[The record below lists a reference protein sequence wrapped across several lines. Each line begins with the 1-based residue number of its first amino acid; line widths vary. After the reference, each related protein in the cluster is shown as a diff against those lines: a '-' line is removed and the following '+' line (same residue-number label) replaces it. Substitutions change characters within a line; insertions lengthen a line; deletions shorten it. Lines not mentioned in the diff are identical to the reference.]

1 MKERRKYERFVLG
14 LASKIEVL
22 GSRKQQVLDLLT
34 IDVCAG
40 GAFFHVGQPVPQGAQ
55 VKVRMIVSSEGL
67 KEMTGAQGLIK
78 VAGTVVRCNARGMA
92 VSFDGDYQFVSLP
105 SL

>member
-22 GSRKQQVLDLLT
+22 GPDKQQVLDLRT
-34 IDVCAG
+34 TDVCAG
-40 GAFFHVGQPVPQGAQ
+40 GAFFHMGRSFPQGTQ
-55 VKVRMIVSSEGL
+55 VKVRMIVASQGL

-78 VAGTVVRCNARGMA
+78 IVGTVVRCNARGMA
-92 VSFDGDYQFVSLP
+92 VSFNGDYELVSLP
-105 SL
+105 SS

>member
-22 GSRKQQVLDLLT
+22 SAGKQGALDLLT
-34 IDVCAG
+34 TNVCAG
-40 GAFFHVGQPVPQGAQ
+40 GAFFHVEQSILQGTQ
-55 VKVRMIVSSEGL
+55 IKVSMIVASQKL

-78 VAGTVVRCNARGMA
+78 IAATVVRCNARGMA
-92 VSFDGDYQFVSLP
+92 VSFNGDYELVSLP
-105 SL
+105 SS